1 MDRREISHTPGV
13 SSIAVIVGTSSGLP
27 HQSRLIL
34 CAIIL
39 TLLTAAPCHAQ
50 GYVKDGDW
58 HIALIP
64 ELWFPGVH
72 GTVGAFDRS
81 VDAHVSAIDLL
92 SHFRF
97 GLMGAVDARWKR
109 LVFPVDFVWVR
120 LGGDHGVPSPNLGAE
135 SANWKAGELILT
147 PEVGVRLVDK
157 EKFTMDAVTGIRY
170 WHFSENLK
178 FSPSVLGLDITPSQN
193 LVDPLVG
200 TRFEAALS
208 PKVWVNF
215 QGDVGGFG
223 AGSQVE
229 YQLVGLLG
237 YKVKPNLTLQGGYR
251 YLYIDYRS
259 PNAIFDMAF
268 GGILLRLNI
277 NLK

>member
-13 SSIAVIVGTSSGLP
+13 SSLAVIVGT
-27 HQSRLIL
+27 
-34 CAIIL
+34 IIL
-39 TLLTAAPCHAQ
+39 TLLAAAPCHAQ
-50 GYVKDGDW
+50 GYVKHGDW
-58 HIALIP
+58 HISLIP
-64 ELWFPGVH
+64 ELWLPGVH
-72 GTVGAFDRS
+72 GTVGAFDHT
-81 VDAHVSAIDLL
+81 VDAHVSTIDLL

-97 GLMGAVDARWKR
+97 GLMGAADTRWKR
-109 LVFPVDFVWVR
+109 LVLPVDFVWVR
-120 LGGDHGVPSPNLGAE
+120 LGGDHGVPLPDLGAE
-135 SANWKAGELILT
+135 SANWKAGVFILT
-147 PEVGVRLVDK
+147 PEVGVRLVDN

-178 FSPSVLGLDITPSQN
+178 FSPSALGLDITPSEN

-200 TRFEAALS
+200 TRFEAAVS
-208 PKVWVNF
+208 PKVSVKF

-259 PNAIFDMAF
+259 RNTIFDMAF
-268 GGILLRLNI
+268 AGILLRVDI